1 MFDSLIREIGTRFG
15 LGDKAGPLVQML
27 LAYMTNSDTGGLA
40 GFVDKFKR
48 AGLGAMASSW
58 LGGTASAQ
66 SITPTQVEQIM
77 GGSGGL
83 LGALTSKLGISGPTA
98 TSALSF
104 LLPAVMGKLTPG
116 GSIPTSIPH
125 DVMGFIGSAKG
136 MLAGGAASAA
146 AGVAG
151 AGKAAGGG
159 VMKWLPWVVAGA
171 AALFLL
177 NYCTK
182 PAVDATK
189 AAAGAA
195 KNAASST
202 VNAAA
207 DAAKAAAAT
216 TVDATKAVAGAA
228 GAAAGAAGAV
238 AGAATT
244 AAVDAG
250 KAAVSSATDATKAVA
265 GAATDAATHA
275 AKAVAEAIPA
285 GAGAL
290 SAMINGMPALKVYFD
305 TGKTALH
312 ADFADKAKAVVDY
325 LKANAGSTA
334 VVSGFADP
342 TGNAAA
348 NAELSKL
355 RADAVA
361 AAIKAAGIA
370 ADRVVM
376 EKPAGAATGGAA
388 MSNAEARRV
397 EVSIRK

>member
-1 MFDSLIREIGTRFG
+1 MFDALIREVGTRFG

-40 GFVDKFKR
+40 GFVEKFKR

-77 GGSGGL
+77 GGNGGL
-83 LGALTSKLGISGPTA
+83 LGALTSKLGITSPTA

-104 LLPAVMGKLTPG
+104 LLPAITGKLTPG

-125 DVMGFIGSAKG
+125 DVMGFIGSAKN
-136 MLAGGAASAA
+136 MLAGGAASA
-146 AGVAG
+146 VAG
-151 AGKAAGGG
+151 AAGIADGGKAAGGG
-159 VMKWLPWVVAGA
+159 LMKWLPWVVAGA

-177 NYCTK
+177 NYCSK

-189 AAAGAA
+189 AAADAA

-207 DAAKAAAAT
+207 DAAKSAASSA
-216 TVDATKAVAGAA
+216 VDATKT
-228 GAAAGAAGAV
+228 V

-244 AAVDAG
+244 V
-250 KAAVSSATDATKAVA
+250 
-265 GAATDAATHA
+265 ATDAA
-275 AKAVAEAIPA
+275 KAVVEAIPT

-290 SAMINGMPALKVYFD
+290 SAMINGVPALKVYFD

-312 ADFADKAKAVVDY
+312 ADFGDKVKPVLDY
-325 LKANAGSTA
+325 LKANAGSKA

-342 TGNAAA
+342 TGDAAA
-348 NAELSKL
+348 NAELSKQ
-355 RADAVA
+355 RAAAVA
-361 AAIKAAGIA
+361 AALSNAGIA
-370 ADRVVM
+370 ADRVLL
-376 EKPAGAATGGAA
+376 EKPADAATGGAA

-397 EVSIRK
+397 EVTIRK

>member
-1 MFDSLIREIGTRFG
+1 MFDTLIREAGTRFG
-15 LGDKAGPLVQML
+15 LGDKATPLLQML

-40 GFVDKFKR
+40 GFVEKFKR
-48 AGLGAMASSW
+48 AGLGAMATSW
-58 LGGTASAQ
+58 LGGTGAAQ
-66 SITPTQVEQIM
+66 SITPTQVDQLM

-83 LGALTSKLGISGPTA
+83 ISALTSKLGITAPTA

-125 DVMGFIGSAKG
+125 DVMGLMGNAKS
-136 MLAGGAASAA
+136 MLAGGATM
-146 AGVAG
+146 VEG

-159 VMKWLPWVVAGA
+159 LMKWLPWVVAGA

-177 NYCTK
+177 NYCSK

-189 AAAGAA
+189 AAADAA
-195 KNAASST
+195 KSAAAST

-207 DAAKAAAAT
+207 DAAKAAAST

-228 GAAAGAAGAV
+228 GAVAGA

-250 KAAVSSATDATKAVA
+250 KAAVGTAADATKAATTV
-265 GAATDAATHA
+265 ATDA
-275 AKAVAEAIPA
+275 AKAVADAIPV

-290 SAMINGMPALKVYFD
+290 AAMINGMPALKVYFD

-312 ADFADKAKAVVDY
+312 ADFGDKVKPVLDY
-325 LKANAGSTA
+325 LKANTGSKA

-348 NAELSKL
+348 NAELSKQ
-355 RADAVA
+355 RAAAVA
-361 AAIKAAGIA
+361 AALSAAGIA
-370 ADRVVM
+370 ADRVLL
-376 EKPAGAATGGAA
+376 EKPADAATGGAA

-397 EVSIRK
+397 EVTIRK